1 MARMTL
7 CLTLTAL
14 TVLPAAATAASETF
28 EWSGGAAARTLAIT
42 NVSGDVNVAV
52 AGDEI
57 IVKATK
63 TAAEAAALEKVT
75 VEVQEKGDKVDVKV
89 EYPRGHFRGPG
100 VRVDFDVTVPES
112 VAGLEV
118 RTAAGN
124 LAAAGI
130 ADVAAEVAT
139 GEIEISGAH
148 RRVEAAV
155 AQGSIGVDNPGE
167 ATSRITASTVS
178 GDLRVKA
185 SLPEAGGDY
194 DLATVSGDVSLSLSG
209 ATDNYEVVASTVSGE
224 VSSDLPLER
233 HGRFV
238 GGSYEGKAGAGTN
251 SIRISA
257 VSGSVRISAA
267 PR

>member
-1 MARMTL
+1 MTL

-14 TVLPAAATAASETF
+14 TVLPAAAGALSETF
-28 EWSGGAAARTLAIT
+28 EWSGGAAAKKLAIT
-42 NVSGDVNVAV
+42 NVSGDVRVAV

-63 TAAEAAALEKVT
+63 TAADTDSLEKVT
-75 VEVQEKGDKVDVKV
+75 VEVHEKGDKVDVKV
-89 EYPRGHFRGPG
+89 EYPHGRFRGADA
-100 VRVDFDVTVPES
+100 RVDFDVTVPES

-118 RTAAGN
+118 HAATGN
-124 LAAAGI
+124 LTAAGI
-130 ADVAAEVAT
+130 ADVAAEIAT
-139 GEIEISGAH
+139 GEIKISGAH
-148 RRVEAAV
+148 RRVKAAV
-155 AQGSIGVDNPGE
+155 AHGSIAVDNAGE
-167 ATSRITASTVS
+167 ATRRITASTVS

-185 SLPEAGGDY
+185 SLPEAGADY
-194 DLATVSGDVSLSLSG
+194 DLSTVSGNVSLSLSG
-209 ATDNYEVVASTVSGE
+209 ATDNYEIVASTVSGE

-257 VSGSVRISAA
+257 VSGSVRISAE

>member
-1 MARMTL
+1 MARITL

-14 TVLPAAATAASETF
+14 TVLPAAAGALSETF
-28 EWSGGAAARTLAIT
+28 EWSGGAAAKKLAIT
-42 NVSGDVNVAV
+42 NVSGDVKVAV

-63 TAAEAAALEKVT
+63 TAAEADTLERVT
-75 VEVQEKGDKVDVKV
+75 VEVQERGDKVDVKV
-89 EYPRGHFRGPG
+89 EYPRGRFRGLDA
-100 VRVDFDVTVPES
+100 RVDFDVTVPEG

-124 LAAAGI
+124 LTAAGI

-148 RRVEAAV
+148 RRVKAAI
-155 AQGSIGVDNPGE
+155 AQGSIGVGNAGE
-167 ATSRITASTVS
+167 ATREITASSVS
-178 GDLRVKA
+178 GDIRVEA
-185 SLPEAGGDY
+185 SLPEAGADY
-194 DLATVSGDVSLSLSG
+194 DLSTVSGDVSLSLLGG
-209 ATDNYEVVASTVSGE
+209 ADNYEIVASTVSGE
-224 VSSDLPLER
+224 VSSDLPLGR

-257 VSGSVRISAA
+257 VSGSVRVSVP

>member
-1 MARMTL
+1 MARITL

-14 TVLPAAATAASETF
+14 TVLPAAAGALSETF
-28 EWSGGAAARTLAIT
+28 EWSGGAAAKKLAIT
-42 NVSGDVNVAV
+42 NVSGDVKVAV
-52 AGDEI
+52 A
-57 IVKATK
+57 
-63 TAAEAAALEKVT
+63 AAEADTLERVT
-75 VEVQEKGDKVDVKV
+75 VEVQERGDKVDVKV
-89 EYPRGHFRGPG
+89 EYPRGRFRGLDA
-100 VRVDFDVTVPES
+100 RVDFDVTVPEG

-124 LAAAGI
+124 LTAAGI

-148 RRVEAAV
+148 RRVKAAI
-155 AQGSIGVDNPGE
+155 AQGSIGVGNAGE
-167 ATSRITASTVS
+167 ATREITASSVS
-178 GDLRVKA
+178 GDIRVEA
-185 SLPEAGGDY
+185 SLPEAGADY
-194 DLATVSGDVSLSLSG
+194 DLSTVSGDVSLSLLGG
-209 ATDNYEVVASTVSGE
+209 ADNYEIVASTVSGE
-224 VSSDLPLER
+224 VSSDLPLGR

-257 VSGSVRISAA
+257 VSGSVRVSVP

>member
-14 TVLPAAATAASETF
+14 TVLPAAAGARSETF
-28 EWSGGAAARTLAIT
+28 EWSGGAAAKKLAIG
-42 NVSGDVNVAV
+42 NVSGDVKVAV
-52 AGDEI
+52 AGGEI

-63 TAAEAAALEKVT
+63 TAAETDALERVT
-75 VEVQEKGDKVDVKV
+75 VEVQEKGDRVDVKV
-89 EYPRGHFRGPG
+89 NYPKGFSRGPD

-112 VAGLEV
+112 VASLEV
-118 RTAAGN
+118 HAAAGN
-124 LAAAGI
+124 LTAAGI
-130 ADVAAEVAT
+130 ADVAAEIAT
-139 GEIEISGAH
+139 GEIEISAAH
-148 RRVEAAV
+148 RRVKVAT
-155 AQGSIGVDNPGE
+155 AQGSIEVDNAGE
-167 ATSRITASTVS
+167 ATHQIKASSVS
-178 GDLRVKA
+178 GDIHVKA
-185 SLPEAGGDY
+185 SLPEARADY
-194 DLATVSGDVSLSLSG
+194 DLSTVSGDVSLSLLG
-209 ATDNYEVVASTVSGE
+209 ATDNYKIVASIVSGE
-224 VSSDLPLER
+224 VSSALPLER